1 MAARSKMGG
10 HFRLISLSAF
20 LEVASEASCSLPGAG
35 RFVMRLDRGLCEMS
49 ALTDL
54 KVLKN
59 YFPFPI
65 IFTLTHPSSDLPR
78 TSKSSRP

>member
-54 KVLKN
+54 KDLKIIIS
-59 YFPFPI
+59 PFPS
-65 IFTLTHPSSDLPR
+65 FSTH
-78 TSKSSRP
+78 TFIK